1 MAKSKKVSIKAE
13 TLKLTG
19 WTEAEYR
26 RRYDI
31 FRRKTATYNRAS
43 GSSFSAAKELFYS
56 VKYEDNPSIS
66 AAAIAKSPLRY
77 GRTAERIAVTALVA
91 RFSGLIANGSDEL
104 ENAINLAITGEIT
117 AAQLRFKLES
127 YAESLRAARMS
138 NPLIGSD
145 EV

>member
-1 MAKSKKVSIKAE
+1 MSKSKKVSIKAE

-31 FRRKTATYNRAS
+31 FRRKTATYNHAT

-56 VKYEDNPSIS
+56 VKYAGNPSIS
-66 AAAIAKSPLRY
+66 AAAIAQSPLRY
-77 GRTAERIAVTALVA
+77 GQTAERIAVTAIVA
-91 RFSGLIANGSDEL
+91 RFSGLIANGSDDL
-104 ENAINLAITGEIT
+104 KNAVNLALNGEIT
-117 AAQLRFKLES
+117 AAQLRLELER

-138 NPLIGSD
+138 NPLVGAD

>member
-1 MAKSKKVSIKAE
+1 MTKSKKNSIKAE

-19 WTEAEYR
+19 WTDAEYR

-31 FRRKTATYNRAS
+31 FRRKTATYNRAT

-56 VKYEDNPSIS
+56 VKYAGNPSIS
-66 AAAIAKSPLRY
+66 AAAIAQSPLRY
-77 GRTAERIAVTALVA
+77 GQTAERISVTALIA
-91 RFSGLIANGSDEL
+91 RFSGLIANGSDDL
-104 ENAINLAITGEIT
+104 KNAVNLALSGQIT
-117 AAQLRFKLES
+117 AAQLRLELER

>member
-1 MAKSKKVSIKAE
+1 MTKLKKPSLKEE
-13 TLKLTG
+13 TLKMTG
-19 WTEAEYR
+19 WTETEYR

-31 FRRKTATYNRAS
+31 FRRKTATYNRAT

-56 VKYEDNPSIS
+56 VKYAGNPSIS
-66 AAAIAKSPLRY
+66 AAAISQSPLRY
-77 GRTAERIAVTALVA
+77 GKSAERIAVTALVA
-91 RFSGLIANGSDEL
+91 RFSGLIANGSEEL
-104 ENAINLAITGEIT
+104 KNAVNLALNGEIT
-117 AAQLRFKLES
+117 AAELRAKLES

>member
-31 FRRKTATYNRAS
+31 LRRKTATYNRAT

-56 VKYEDNPSIS
+56 VKYADKPSIS
-66 AAAIAKSPLRY
+66 ATAIAQSPLRY
-77 GRTAERIAVTALVA
+77 GQTAERIAVTALVA
-91 RFSGLIANGSDEL
+91 RFSGLIANGSDDL
-104 ENAINLAITGEIT
+104 KNTVNLALSGQIT
-117 AAQLRFKLES
+117 AAQLRAELES

-138 NPLIGSD
+138 NPLVGSD